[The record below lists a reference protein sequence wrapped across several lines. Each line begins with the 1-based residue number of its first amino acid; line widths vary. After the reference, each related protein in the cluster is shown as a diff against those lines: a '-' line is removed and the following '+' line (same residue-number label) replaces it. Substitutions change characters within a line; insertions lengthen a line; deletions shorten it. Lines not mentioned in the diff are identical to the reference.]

1 MTREEAIQAIIKE
14 NGRRNAEIYAKFDP
28 VSGEGSVGERKKV
41 VIDDFPVSVQWL
53 PVEMLRV
60 PLVRQIVECGSVR
73 AFLTDNLNVEY
84 TEEDRLKVIEQFV
97 RIRCRYDF
105 AFWAAVFVYIKRKGG
120 GEDILFRLS
129 RPQRRFVER
138 LERLRKAGKP
148 IRIVLL
154 KARQWGG
161 STVSQLYMAWLQ
173 LVHKVGLNSLII
185 AHQGAGS
192 DEIKDMFDRM
202 IKAYPV
208 EMLHKLGEAYDANEP
223 KLVGVGKSGSIYR
236 VPQRNCKIKIGT
248 AERPDSCRG
257 GDYNLVHLSEVGLWK
272 ATEGKK
278 PEDIVRS
285 ACSGVLYRPYT
296 MIVYEST
303 ANGTGNFFQREY
315 DMASKGKSQFEA
327 MFVSWFDIEIYST
340 PVDDI
345 LSFAASLYDNRNN
358 DNVASSREESGKYL
372 WWLWE
377 KGATLEAIHWYILER
392 AKYNEH
398 ASMASEYP
406 SDDVEA
412 FVHSGTM
419 VFDKYK
425 VEAFKKYCKEPRF
438 VGDVYADADE
448 GKNALKNLRFVE
460 DRQGVLW
467 IWEKPE
473 IDEDEKVTDRYL
485 TVVDVGG
492 RSSKA
497 DWSVIV
503 VFDRLFMAEGGRPA
517 VVAQWYGHCD
527 IDLLAWKAAQIA
539 AFYDNSLLV
548 IESNTLETHDKERD
562 VDGDQ
567 SQFILNQIK
576 GVYPNLYARKQS
588 EEDILQGLPTKYGFH
603 TNVATKPMVISTMV
617 KVIRENL
624 YVERDA
630 RCLDEY
636 LTYEKKPNGAYGA
649 IIGKHD
655 DLLMT
660 RAIGLHICFY
670 EMELPKFVKRT
681 KRMLVKKKNAVSAA
695 TI

>member
-1 MTREEAIQAIIKE
+1 M
-14 NGRRNAEIYAKFDP
+14 
-28 VSGEGSVGERKKV
+28 
-41 VIDDFPVSVQWL
+41 
-53 PVEMLRV
+53 
-60 PLVRQIVECGSVR
+60 
-73 AFLTDNLNVEY
+73 
-84 TEEDRLKVIEQFV
+84 
-97 RIRCRYDF
+97 
-105 AFWAAVFVYIKRKGG
+105 
-120 GEDILFRLS
+120 
-129 RPQRRFVER
+129 
-138 LERLRKAGKP
+138 
-148 IRIVLL
+148 
-154 KARQWGG
+154 
-161 STVSQLYMAWLQ
+161 
-173 LVHKVGLNSLII
+173 
-185 AHQGAGS
+185 
-192 DEIKDMFDRM
+192 
-202 IKAYPV
+202 
-208 EMLHKLGEAYDANEP
+208 
-223 KLVGVGKSGSIYR
+223 
-236 VPQRNCKIKIGT
+236 
-248 AERPDSCRG
+248 
-257 GDYNLVHLSEVGLWK
+257 
-272 ATEGKK
+272 
-278 PEDIVRS
+278 
-285 ACSGVLYRPYT
+285 
-296 MIVYEST
+296 
-303 ANGTGNFFQREY
+303 
-315 DMASKGKSQFEA
+315 
-327 MFVSWFDIEIYST
+327 
-340 PVDDI
+340 
-345 LSFAASLYDNRNN
+345 
-358 DNVASSREESGKYL
+358 
-372 WWLWE
+372 
-377 KGATLEAIHWYILER
+377 
-392 AKYNEH
+392 
-398 ASMASEYP
+398 
-406 SDDVEA
+406 
-412 FVHSGTM
+412 
-419 VFDKYK
+419 
-425 VEAFKKYCKEPRF
+425 
-438 VGDVYADADE
+438 YADADE

-473 IDEDEKVTDRYL
+473 IDEDEKVTNRYL

>member
-120 GEDILFRLS
+120 GEDVLFRLS

-208 EMLHKLGEAYDANEP
+208 EMLYKLGEAYDANEP